1 MIWLFMVNMIICWA
15 LVCWLVVVM
24 AKKIDRQG
32 RYITEELT
40 RKGELTAPMVEA
52 TVKDIDFLS
61 TRSKHIDDILAR
73 GTITDEEEQT
83 IDILSGLE

>member
-40 RKGELTAPMVEA
+40 RKGELTAPMEENDCELPQV
-52 TVKDIDFLS
+52 S
-61 TRSKHIDDILAR
+61 RSRHIDDILAR

>member
-1 MIWLFMVNMIICWA
+1 
-15 LVCWLVVVM
+15 M